1 MSHLSILL
9 EILSHGEGLP
19 LPEHAT
25 EESSGFD
32 LRAAIEGS
40 VLLEPGARFLV
51 PCGFSMKIPK
61 GFEGQIRSR
70 SGLSLNHGIVVLN
83 APGTIDSDYYGEI
96 KVLLANLGA
105 SEFELSRGLR
115 CAQMVISPI
124 QRCNFTVT
132 SCLLEEGDA
141 SESRRGTGGFGS
153 TGVD

>member
-1 MSHLSILL
+1 MSRLSILL
-9 EILSHGEGLP
+9 EILSHGKGLP

-25 EESSGFD
+25 EESAGFD

-40 VLLEPGARFLV
+40 LILESGTRFLV

-96 KVLLANLGA
+96 KVLLANLG
-105 SEFELSRGLR
+105 SEDFELSRGMR
-115 CAQMVISPI
+115 CAQMIISPV
-124 QRCNFTVT
+124 QRCDFMVT
-132 SCLLEEGDA
+132 ANLLGAEA
-141 SESRRGTGGFGS
+141 SKSKRGVEGFGS
-153 TGVD
+153 TGID